1 MLAAPAKETI
11 SAISGNS
18 SGSTIAEVGL
28 VAGDDEGREV
38 NNTMNNLRYVSNS
51 T

>member
-28 VAGDDEGREV
+28 VDEGREV